1 MRECGRANWSRE
13 CQRQQTI
20 VASPGNVIAVVV
32 VVVKVAIV
40 VVVVVVE
47 VVVVVVVVTVVVVVL
62 LEVVEVVVEV
72 IVVAFVDST
81 HMHNSNGRGVSGM
94 SPTCV
99 QQWYGSTRESNIVVN
114 YMHMAICFA
123 GGTGYI

>member
-1 MRECGRANWSRE
+1 MSRE

-32 VVVKVAIV
+32 VVIKVAVV

-47 VVVVVVVVTVVVVVL
+47 VVVVVVVVVAVVVVVVL
-62 LEVVEVVVEV
+62 KVVEVAVVVEV

-81 HMHNSNGRGVSGM
+81 RMRNNNGRGVSGV
-94 SPTCV
+94 SPICV
-99 QQWYGSTRESNIVVN
+99 QQWCGSTRESNGVLN
-114 YMHMAICFA
+114 
-123 GGTGYI
+123 